1 MGSRTRVREERLMSA
16 VAVRPAL
23 AEEATPERPTVQPLP
38 G

>member
-1 MGSRTRVREERLMSA
+1 MRSRTCVPNERLMSA